1 MPEASEAA
9 MGIFADGRLG
19 MKRKICVVVASRAN
33 YGRVKY
39 LMKAIQAHP
48 ELELQVIVGA
58 STLLERF
65 GKAINVIKADGF
77 NPVRSIH
84 YVIEGETL
92 TTQAK
97 STGLGIV
104 ELSSAFEDLQP
115 DMVVTVA
122 DRFET
127 MATAIA
133 TTYLNIPLVHL
144 QGGEV
149 SGNIDDRV
157 RHAITKLADMHFVA
171 SELSAQRVISMGED
185 PRCVFNY
192 GCPAMDILVNEDLS
206 ISNKQMERYL
216 GVGRP
221 IDWSR
226 PYVLMLQHPVTTSYG
241 NGFVEVSHTLQALRE
256 IPDVQKVVMW
266 PNVDA
271 GSDDVSKGIRHFR
284 ELNMQEPI
292 YYHKNFAP
300 EDYARVLNNAVCCV
314 GNSSSFIREG
324 AFLGVPSV
332 IVGDRQQGREHAE
345 NVVFANYDHSHIA
358 EQIRAQMAH
367 GRYLSDKRF
376 GDGTAGTRIAAEL
389 ARMELQWLGGA
400 R

>member
-1 MPEASEAA
+1 
-9 MGIFADGRLG
+9 
-19 MKRKICVVVASRAN
+19 MKKICVVVASRAN

-48 ELELQVIVGA
+48 DLELQLVVGA

-65 GKAINVIKADGF
+65 GKAINIIKKDGF
-77 NPVRSIH
+77 TPVRSIH

-92 TTQAK
+92 VTQAK

-104 ELSSAFEDLQP
+104 ELSTAFDDLAP

-133 TTYLNIPLVHL
+133 ATYLNIPLVHL

-157 RHAITKLADMHFVA
+157 RHAITKLADIHFVA
-171 SELSAQRVISMGED
+171 SDDSMKRVIEMGED
-185 PRCVFNY
+185 ADYVFNY
-192 GCPAMDILVNEDLS
+192 GCPAMDVLVNEDLS
-206 ISNKQMERYL
+206 INNEVMRPYL
-216 GVGRP
+216 GVGKP
-221 IDWSR
+221 LDWSK
-226 PYVLMLQHPVTTSYG
+226 PYVLMVQHPVTTSYG
-241 NGFVEVSHTLQALRE
+241 HGFEQVSETLEALKGIE
-256 IPDVQKVVMW
+256 NMQKVVMW

-292 YYHKNFAP
+292 YYYKNFSP
-300 EDYARVLNNAVCCV
+300 EDYARVINNAVCCV

-324 AFLGVPSV
+324 SFLGVPVV
-332 IVGDRQQGREHAE
+332 IVGDRQQGREHGSNA
-345 NVVFANYDHSHIA
+345 VFASYDAKDIA
-358 EQIRAQMAH
+358 AKLHQQIAH
-367 GRYLSDKRF
+367 GRYVPDHRYGK
-376 GDGTAGTRIAAEL
+376 GDAGIRIAQEL
-389 ARMELQWLGGA
+389 ATTGFRHGA
-400 R
+400 

>member
-1 MPEASEAA
+1 
-9 MGIFADGRLG
+9 
-19 MKRKICVVVASRAN
+19 MKKICVVVASRAN

-48 ELELQVIVGA
+48 DLELQLVVGA

-65 GKAINVIKADGF
+65 GKAINVIKKDGF
-77 NPVRSIH
+77 TPVRSIH

-92 TTQAK
+92 VTQAK

-104 ELSSAFEDLQP
+104 ELSTAFEDLAP

-133 TTYLNIPLVHL
+133 ATYLNIPLVHL
-144 QGGEV
+144 QGGEI

-157 RHAITKLADMHFVA
+157 RHAITKLADIHFVS
-171 SELSAQRVISMGED
+171 SEESSVRVIEMGED
-185 PRCVFNY
+185 PRHVYNY
-192 GCPAMDILVNEDLS
+192 GCPAMDVLVHEDLS
-206 ISNKQMERYL
+206 ISNAGMSQYL
-216 GVGRP
+216 GVGKP
-221 IDWSR
+221 IDWSK
-226 PYVLMLQHPVTTSYG
+226 PYVLMVQHPVTTSYG
-241 NGFVEVSHTLQALRE
+241 QGFAQVSKTLEALKAVG
-256 IPDVQKVVMW
+256 DVQKVVMW

-292 YYHKNFAP
+292 YYYKNFSP
-300 EDYARVLNNAVCCV
+300 EDYARVINSAVCCV

-324 AFLGVPSV
+324 SFLGVPV
-332 IVGDRQQGREHAE
+332 VVVGDRQQGREHGTNA
-345 NVVFANYDHSHIA
+345 VFADYDAADIEA
-358 EQIRAQMAH
+358 KVRAQIAH
-367 GRYLSDKRF
+367 GRYPADHRYGR
-376 GDGTAGTRIAAEL
+376 GDAGARIAQEL
-389 ARMELQWLGGA
+389 ATLDYKHGA
-400 R
+400 

>member
-1 MPEASEAA
+1 
-9 MGIFADGRLG
+9 
-19 MKRKICVVVASRAN
+19 MKKICVVVASRAN

-48 ELELQVIVGA
+48 DLELQLVVGA

-65 GKAINVIKADGF
+65 GKAINVIKKDGF
-77 NPVRSIH
+77 TPVRSIH

-92 TTQAK
+92 VTQAK

-104 ELSSAFEDLQP
+104 ELSTAFEDLAP

-133 TTYLNIPLVHL
+133 ATYLNIPLVHL

-157 RHAITKLADMHFVA
+157 RHAITKLADIHFVS
-171 SELSAQRVISMGED
+171 SEDSKTRVIEMGED
-185 PRCVFNY
+185 PRYVYNY
-192 GCPAMDILVNEDLS
+192 GCPSMDVLVHEDLS
-206 ISNKQMERYL
+206 ISNEAMAQYL
-216 GVGRP
+216 GVGKP
-221 IDWSR
+221 TDWSK
-226 PYVLMLQHPVTTSYG
+226 PYVLMVQHPVTTSYG
-241 NGFVEVSHTLQALRE
+241 HGFEQVSETLHALKA
-256 IPDVQKVVMW
+256 IGDIQKVVMW

-292 YYHKNFAP
+292 YYYKNFSP

-314 GNSSSFIREG
+314 GNSSSFIRECS
-324 AFLGVPSV
+324 FLGVPAV
-332 IVGDRQQGREHAE
+332 IVGDRQQGREHGNNA
-345 NVVFANYDHSHIA
+345 VFSTYDAKDIA
-358 EQIRAQMAH
+358 EKLRNQIGH
-367 GRYLSDKRF
+367 GRYPADSRYGK
-376 GDGTAGTRIAAEL
+376 GDAGVRIAREL
-389 ARMELQWLGGA
+389 VALDYRHSA
-400 R
+400 

>member
-1 MPEASEAA
+1 
-9 MGIFADGRLG
+9 
-19 MKRKICVVVASRAN
+19 MKKKICVVVASRAN

-39 LMKAIQAHP
+39 LMKAIQEHP
-48 ELELQVIVGA
+48 SLELQVIVGA

-77 NPVRSIH
+77 TPIRSIH

-92 TTQAK
+92 VTQAK

-104 ELSSAFEDLQP
+104 ELSSAFEDIRP
-115 DMVVTVA
+115 DMVVSVA

-133 TTYLNIPLVHL
+133 STYLNIPLVHL

-157 RHAITKLADMHFVA
+157 RHAITKLADVHFVA
-171 SELSAQRVISMGED
+171 SDLSAKRVISMGED
-185 PRCVFNY
+185 PAMVFNY
-192 GCPAMDILVNEDLS
+192 GCPAMDVLANEDMS
-206 ISNKQMERYL
+206 ISNEMMGRYL

-221 IDWSR
+221 IDWTK
-226 PYVLMLQHPVTTSYG
+226 PYILMIQHPVTTSYG
-241 NGFVEVSHTLQALRE
+241 HGFEEVSRTLEALKV
-256 IPDVQKVVMW
+256 IPNVQKVVMW

-284 ELNMQEPI
+284 EFNMNEPI
-292 YYHKNFAP
+292 YYYKNFSP

-314 GNSSSFIREG
+314 GNSSSFIRE
-324 AFLGVPSV
+324 AAYLGVPSV
-332 IVGDRQQGREHAE
+332 IVGARQQGREHGQ
-345 NVVFANYDHSHIA
+345 NVVFADHDR
-358 EQIRAQMAH
+358 EQITAQVQAQIAH
-367 GRYLSDKRF
+367 GRYESDQLF
-376 GDGTAGTRIAAEL
+376 GRGDAGKRIAAEL
-389 ARMELQWLGGA
+389 ASLNS
-400 R
+400 

>member
-1 MPEASEAA
+1 M
-9 MGIFADGRLG
+9 M
-19 MKRKICVVVASRAN
+19 RKICVVVASRAN

-39 LMKAIQAHP
+39 LMKAIQSHP
-48 ELELQVIVGA
+48 DLELQVIVGA

-77 NPVRSIH
+77 IPVRSIH

-92 TTQAK
+92 VTQAK

-115 DMVVTVA
+115 DLVVTVA

-133 TTYLNIPLVHL
+133 ATYLNIPLVHL

-157 RHAITKLADMHFVA
+157 RHAVTKLADLHFVA
-171 SELSAQRVISMGED
+171 SDLSAQRVVSMGED
-185 PRCVFNY
+185 PRYVFNY
-192 GCPAMDILVNEDLS
+192 GCPAMDILTNEDLS
-206 ISNKQMERYL
+206 ISNEQMSRYL

-221 IDWSR
+221 IDWSK
-226 PYVLMLQHPVTTSYG
+226 PYVLMIQHPVTTSYG
-241 NGFVEVSHTLQALRE
+241 HGFEEVSQTLQAIKS
-256 IPDVQKVVMW
+256 IPDIQKVVMW

-284 ELNMQEPI
+284 EFNMNEPI
-292 YYHKNFAP
+292 YYYKNFSP
-300 EDYARVLNNAVCCV
+300 EDYARVLNAALCCV
-314 GNSSSFIREG
+314 GNSSSFIRE
-324 AFLGVPSV
+324 AAYLGVPSV
-332 IVGDRQQGREHAE
+332 IVGDRQQGREHGR
-345 NVVFANYDHSHIA
+345 NVVFASYDRDHIA
-358 EQIRAQMAH
+358 EQVRAQVAH
-367 GRYLSDKRF
+367 GRYEADCLF
-376 GDGTAGTRIAAEL
+376 GRGDAGKRIAAEL
-389 ARMELQWLGGA
+389 ATTDFRHGA
-400 R
+400 